1 MQHSIINYSHLSV
14 YYITTTYLFYHQA
27 MTSLVNDCFTSE
39 MKVKVWYS
47 VLPETLKH
55 AI

>member
-1 MQHSIINYSHLSV
+1 MQHSIINYSHLYV
-14 YYITTTYLFYHQA
+14 YYILTTYLFYHQA
-27 MTSLVNDCFTSE
+27 MASLVNDYSTSE
-39 MKVKVWYS
+39 MEVKVWYW